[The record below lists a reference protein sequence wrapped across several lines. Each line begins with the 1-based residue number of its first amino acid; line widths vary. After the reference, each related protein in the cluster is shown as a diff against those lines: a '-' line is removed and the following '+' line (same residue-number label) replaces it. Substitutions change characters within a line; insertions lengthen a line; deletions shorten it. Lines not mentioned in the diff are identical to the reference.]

1 VSWDDYEQLLAEL
14 GDDYHVRV
22 SYHDGCLEIMS
33 PLPAHEEF
41 AEVIRY
47 IVRDMTRTLGMKLEA
62 RGSMTMRSAWHSKG
76 AEPDTCFY
84 IQNAQRIIGKRSLD
98 FTVDPPPDIVV
109 EIDVTNASHLKF
121 PIYAALG
128 VPEIWRYYGQT
139 VFFYT
144 LTDAEYGATTHSRAF
159 PFLPSPVL
167 AQWIEQSKLEGQD
180 AALDAVQTWMRTM
193 TSQSDSRSSDRP

>member
-1 VSWDDYEQLLAEL
+1 MSVQTVSYVEAITHIPKGATLHIPSVSWDDYEQLLAEL

-84 IQNAQRIIGKRSLD
+84 IQNAQRIIGKRVL
-98 FTVDPPPDIVV
+98 
-109 EIDVTNASHLKF
+109 
-121 PIYAALG
+121 
-128 VPEIWRYYGQT
+128 
-139 VFFYT
+139 T
-144 LTDAEYGATTHSRAF
+144 L
-159 PFLPSPVL
+159 
-167 AQWIEQSKLEGQD
+167 QSI
-180 AALDAVQTWMRTM
+180 RRP
-193 TSQSDSRSSDRP
+193 TSWWKSM